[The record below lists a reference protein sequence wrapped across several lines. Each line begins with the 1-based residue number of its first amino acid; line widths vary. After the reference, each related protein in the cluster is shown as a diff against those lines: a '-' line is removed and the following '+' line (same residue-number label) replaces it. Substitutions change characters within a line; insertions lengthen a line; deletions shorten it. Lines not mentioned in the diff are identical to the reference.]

1 MLKYKNNSFLMISLL
16 SFASCGSALAFESQ
30 DDNVVTNERESAAYA
45 QQGIH
50 AGAFTILPKLDFTNE
65 YNSNIYYRDKSLP
78 ITDSYVAHFKPG
90 LVANSNWSRH
100 ALNLN
105 FDTDLAQYAS
115 QGDQNNYNDLRT
127 RLSGRLDVTRDSY
140 FDGGFAY
147 NSIHESR
154 GSPDQIVGKGPTFYD
169 TKVIDAFYIQK
180 LNRMSVKAG
189 IDTIRYDYDNVL
201 TSLNIPLLMSTRNH
215 WEYVPSIRLAYEIQ
229 SEYEAFIKFS
239 YKQAD
244 YDTSVYANG
253 VPTPG
258 TAYNRNS
265 TGYNALGGLAFD
277 LTDLITGDMSV
288 GYLQRSY
295 VDARLSDISGVNGFV
310 NLKWRPTA
318 LTTVVGKVSRD
329 INETTQQGVAGVLA
343 TGVSLG
349 VEHELMRNVIL
360 SAGGNFTNNDYQGFV
375 PGSILADNTN
385 RNDNIYGGTVGGKYL
400 LNRNFSTNLSYT
412 YSSRDTNY
420 LYNNYQVNQVMLNF
434 RGQF

>member
-1 MLKYKNNSFLMISLL
+1 MFTYNNKLLFISLL
-16 SFASCGSALAFESQ
+16 SFASCGSALAYESQ

-50 AGAFTILPKLDFTNE
+50 AGAFTVLPKLDFTNE
-65 YNSNIYYRDKSLP
+65 YNSNIYYRDNSLP

-100 ALNLN
+100 SLNLN

-115 QGDQNNYNDLRT
+115 QPDQNNYNDLRT
-127 RLSGRLDVTRDSY
+127 RLDGRLDVTRNGY

-154 GSPDQIVGKGPTFYD
+154 GSPDQIAGKGPTFYD
-169 TKVIDAFYIQK
+169 TKIIDAFYTQK
-180 LNRMSVKAG
+180 FNRMSVKAG
-189 IDTIRYDYDNVL
+189 MNTIRYDYDNVS
-201 TSLNIPLLMSTRNH
+201 TALNTTLLMNTRDR
-215 WEYVPSIRLAYEIQ
+215 WEYMPSIRLGYEIQ
-229 SEYEAFIKFS
+229 SEYEAFVKFS

-244 YDTSVYANG
+244 YDTWTYANG

-277 LTDLITGDMSV
+277 LTDLITGDMSI
-288 GYLQRSY
+288 GYLQRTY
-295 VDARLSDISGVNGFV
+295 TDVQLPEISGVNGFV
-310 NLKWRPTA
+310 NIKWRPTA
-318 LTTVVGKVSRD
+318 LTTVVGRVSRD
-329 INETTQQGVAGVLA
+329 INETTQNGVSGVLA
-343 TGVSLG
+343 TGASLG

-360 SAGGNFTNNDYQGFV
+360 SAGGNYRNLDYQGFV
-375 PGSILADNTN
+375 PGTITADNTN
-385 RNDNIYGGTVGGKYL
+385 RIDNIYGGTVGAKYL
-400 LNRNFSTNLSYT
+400 LNRNFSTNLAYT
-412 YSSRDTNY
+412 YANRDTNY